1 MKKLIN
7 HLKTFLFFP
16 IYTRKNNIINLE
28 ILARIN
34 NLDRELQSKSTET
47 NTLISLL
54 LSNDY
59 GLNKTRRQKELIVSL
74 TTHSHRIEKVGL
86 AIQSIMDQTLKADKI
101 VLSIN
106 KEKFN
111 NENIPNTLKL
121 LENRGLTINY
131 CKDIGPYT
139 KLVPVLKI
147 HPESIIVTVDDDLI
161 YPRNLLETLYKAYE
175 IEPNFIH
182 CLRMHY
188 MKFASSGEIK
198 PYSEWDLCSGT
209 TKADNY
215 VFPTGVGGVLY
226 PPHSFNDEVF
236 NEDAFMKLSPNA
248 DDVWFKAMSLLNNV
262 LCKKVDSDI
271 MNNPVVISGTE
282 FSGLKHENLYNNA
295 NDVKIDQVFST
306 YELWEKFKT

>member
-1 MKKLIN
+1 MKNLIN

-28 ILARIN
+28 ALEKIK
-34 NLDRELQSKSTET
+34 NLDREITSKSTET
-47 NTLISLL
+47 NTLISAL
-54 LSNDY
+54 LSKDH
-59 GLNKTRRQKELIVSL
+59 GLNRTKRKKELIVSL

-86 AIQSIMDQTLKADKI
+86 AIQSMMDQTFKADRI

-111 NENIPNTLKL
+111 DANIPNTLKL
-121 LENRGLTINY
+121 LEQRGLTINY

-139 KLVPVLKI
+139 KLVPVLKE
-147 HPESIIVTVDDDLI
+147 HPESIIVTIDDDLI

-175 IEPNFIH
+175 TEPNFIH

-188 MKFASSGEIK
+188 MKFASNGEIK
-198 PYSEWDLCSGT
+198 PYVEWDLCSDI

-226 PPHSFNDEVF
+226 PPNSFSDEVF
-236 NEDAFMKLSPNA
+236 NEEAFMNLSPNA
-248 DDVWFKAMSLLNNV
+248 DDVWFKAMSLLNSV

-295 NDVKIDQVFST
+295 NDAKIDQVFRT
-306 YELWEKFKT
+306 YDLWEKFKT